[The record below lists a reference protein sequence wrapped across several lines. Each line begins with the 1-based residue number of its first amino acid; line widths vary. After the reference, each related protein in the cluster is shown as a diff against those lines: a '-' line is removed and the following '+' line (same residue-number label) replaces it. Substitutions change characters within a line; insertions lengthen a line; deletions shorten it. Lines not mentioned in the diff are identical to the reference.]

1 MTAPF
6 FPLDPF
12 TPQRLPLRQMAGEL
26 LPAALILRHYHSLKK
41 QEYRRRLPNF
51 HELEKQLRLPQMFLA
66 GGLAALLA
74 GNYLQGPRPQWPH
87 RLGYAR
93 LFSLWANYLILA
105 DAASDQKE
113 LGPEASRE
121 FLRQCLVEIF
131 QPVFEGH
138 SRVREVAA
146 DLVSR
151 HFDSPWLLTTGG
163 REAPRSPLGSATL
176 RLARLFGQ
184 QVAACLSFHHNS
196 EVALGSFALFTE
208 RVLILLQGQ
217 WASLE
222 QCTDKARPR
231 WEWYRDRVLD
241 AKFTNVLFA
250 PLALLSTSEEQ
261 DRRREVLEQ
270 GLRLVN
276 ALYLHRQLLDDLL
289 DVDSDCREGI
299 LGGPAYLLLAL
310 EPQDFSRSDPDL
322 LHINGL
328 GALPQIILR
337 WIAAQSPEALT
348 QELATRR
355 AFQQAWLHRP
365 SEAAR
370 LLQGSQTV
378 QALLYTIRDPRRI
391 GPIYRQLNNLLAQEP
406 AVALPLRYYQ
416 YRCARTFRKMT
427 AQFSSM

>member
-41 QEYRRRLPNF
+41 QEYSRRLPNF

-151 HFDSPWLLTTGG
+151 HFDSPWLLTGGG
-163 REAPRSPLGSATL
+163 REAPRSPLGSAAL
-176 RLARLFGQ
+176 RLARMPHPWTHPESPPPRALP
-184 QVAACLSFHHNS
+184 VAGCHRP
-196 EVALGSFALFTE
+196 LGCCPT
-208 RVLILLQGQ
+208 
-217 WASLE
+217 
-222 QCTDKARPR
+222 
-231 WEWYRDRVLD
+231 
-241 AKFTNVLFA
+241 
-250 PLALLSTSEEQ
+250 LALRATAP
-261 DRRREVLEQ
+261 
-270 GLRLVN
+270 GT
-276 ALYLHRQLLDDLL
+276 
-289 DVDSDCREGI
+289 
-299 LGGPAYLLLAL
+299 
-310 EPQDFSRSDPDL
+310 
-322 LHINGL
+322 
-328 GALPQIILR
+328 
-337 WIAAQSPEALT
+337 IAARSPPT
-348 QELATRR
+348 
-355 AFQQAWLHRP
+355 
-365 SEAAR
+365 
-370 LLQGSQTV
+370 
-378 QALLYTIRDPRRI
+378 
-391 GPIYRQLNNLLAQEP
+391 
-406 AVALPLRYYQ
+406 
-416 YRCARTFRKMT
+416 
-427 AQFSSM
+427 